1 MRTML
6 SLMLAVLI
14 IGGGL
19 AYGETP
25 ERKQITVSAQWKL
38 GPSTAYWVIAK
49 EKGFYDDLGFKVNV
63 VGLMGSTKTIVALE
77 AGQVDMGCPS
87 GYALVKA
94 RGTGFKAKMLL
105 CYVPTPQL
113 GVIYHTNRG
122 IASPKDLEG
131 KTIGGVPGTGDLLLF
146 SSYCKSHGINIDKIK
161 IEQLSYAVLHG
172 MFFEGKL
179 DGITTFLP
187 YLPRFRNDGHKVDAF
202 PYEDY
207 NVYFNGLSATEKF
220 IKENP
225 VTVRRFVQATQ
236 KAFAW
241 IYENPKESIDL
252 YFSAQPEL
260 KGDNPEVD
268 YEAFK
273 LVMSTQ
279 YDETSKIKG
288 VGWMTETKWKKTMQF
303 AAEHFEAEINFA
315 PNELFTNEFL
325 LPKK

>member
-1 MRTML
+1 MRAL
-6 SLMLAVLI
+6 ISLMLAVLI

-49 EKGFYDDLGFKVNV
+49 EKGFYDDLGFKVNL
-63 VGLMGSTKTIVALE
+63 VGLMGSTKTIVALQ

-87 GYALVKA
+87 GYALVQA

-105 CYVPTPQL
+105 CYVPMPQL

-122 IASPKDLEG
+122 INSPKDLEG
-131 KTIGGVPGTGDLLLF
+131 KTIGGVPGTGDLLLLP
-146 SSYCKSHGINIDKIK
+146 SYCKYHGVDFDKIK
-161 IEQLSYAVLHG
+161 IENLSYAVLHG

-179 DGITTFLP
+179 DGIATFMP
-187 YLPRFRNDGHKVDAF
+187 YLPRFRNDGHKVNAF

-207 NVYFNGLSATEKF
+207 NVYFNGLSATDKF

-236 KAFAW
+236 KAFVW
-241 IYENPKESIDL
+241 IYENPKEAIDL
-252 YFSAQPEL
+252 YFKAQPEL
-260 KGDNPEVD
+260 KGDNPDVD

-279 YDETSKIKG
+279 YDQTSKIKG
-288 VGWMTETKWKKTMQF
+288 VGWMTAAKWEKTMQF
-303 AAEHFEAEINFA
+303 AAEHFEAETNFA
-315 PNELFTNEFL
+315 PNEIFTNEFL
-325 LPKK
+325 LPIK